1 MDNVTTPSLLHEFSL
16 TNPPKEIPDLSNHK
30 NYMAEV
36 LWSNSDLYEKLRDKK
51 TSLGVSFIQCI
62 KTGIDHPSHP
72 HIKTCGIVAGDE
84 ESYQMFAD
92 VFDPVINRRH
102 DGYLPFAQH
111 ISNLDSA
118 QVNDKNMD
126 PSGKYVLTSRVRSG
140 RSIRGYRLSPAIA
153 FDERRL
159 VEKTIVNSLSKLSG
173 ELEGDYFPLHGSCSY
188 ISKPNGMSVEMEADL
203 RLRGMLFQDTN
214 SSPLHM
220 SSAVYCDWPDARG
233 VFHNKNKNAFVWVNE
248 EDHVRVVSME
258 GGADMQGVFK
268 RFVDL
273 LKALETELSSEGKEF
288 MYNDHLGYIA
298 ACPSNLGT
306 SLRAGCLVKIPLLSS
321 RHDFKERV
329 SQMGLQARGHRGV
342 DTESRSGI
350 VDISNANR
358 LGHTEVELVNIVIN
372 GVSQIIKWEK
382 MLENGENIK

>member
-1 MDNVTTPSLLHEFSL
+1 MDNVTTPSLLHRFSL

-36 LWSNSDLYEKLRDKK
+36 LWSNPDLYEKLRDKK
-51 TSLGVSFIQCI
+51 TTLGVSFVQCI

-92 VFDPVINRRH
+92 VFDPVIKRRH

-118 QVNDKNMD
+118 QVNVKNMD

-140 RSIRGYRLSPAIA
+140 RSIRGYRLSPAIT

-188 ISKPNGMSVEMEADL
+188 ISKPNGMSVEMETDL
-203 RLRGMLFQDTN
+203 RFRGMLFQDTN
-214 SSPLHM
+214 SSPLHV

-233 VFHNKNKNAFVWVNE
+233 IFHNKNKNVFVLVNE
-248 EDHVRVVSME
+248 EDHVGVVSME
-258 GGADMQGVFK
+258 GGTKMQVVFK

-273 LKALETELSSEGKEF
+273 LKALEIELRSEGKEF

-298 ACPSNLGT
+298 TCPSNLGT
-306 SLRAGCLVKIPLLSS
+306 SLRAGCLVKIPLFSS

-329 SQMGLQARGHRGV
+329 RQMGLQARGHRGV
-342 DTESRSGI
+342 DTEFRGGI
-350 VDISNANR
+350 VDISNASR
-358 LGHTEVELVNIVIN
+358 LGHTEVELVNVVIN